1 MSPSSQVE
9 TISVEATGA
18 ALVDVQKT
26 DVSRPITPSEVQ
38 NLPLNGRDF
47 VNLAI
52 LAPGARQ
59 VPSYDPT
66 KARIGVFAT
75 NASTGRTVKVTVNG
89 IEHKDGTV
97 GASVMQFQLQT

>member
-59 VPSYDPT
+59 DPPYDPT
-66 KARIGVFAT
+66 KARIGFFAT
-75 NASTGRTVKVTVNG
+75 NGSRDLSGYVTLNPIVHQNTTNHLPCIIIPRTP
-89 IEHKDGTV
+89 
-97 GASVMQFQLQT
+97 